1 MVRTRV
7 PSLEGPE
14 TMGSMRQSTHPRLK
28 WGPTWLPCRAQ
39 RRRGL
44 TRPPFWPQSLVSF
57 PVTKIPGMAPCEA
70 SMTATLGQAVT
81 FTVIWLG
88 CTPSP
93 MMLGTGHTQ
102 RRPPP
107 APPPPPLRHS
117 WWTAGYSAALESASS
132 SSPAPAKSIL
142 RNQSLCLEPTNSLI
156 LLTYRV
162 LGAWDTVRS
171 DPRVPRMKAPPA
183 TSLPFVTAGSKMPQ
197 VEGSVSYLN
206 DRSPHTQV
214 GGVDTMLCAK
224 MNSPEGHVTL

>member
-14 TMGSMRQSTHPRLK
+14 TMGSMRRSTHPRLK
-28 WGPTWLPCRAQ
+28 WGPTWLPSRAQ

-44 TRPPFWPQSLVSF
+44 TRPPFWPQPLVSF

-70 SMTATLGQAVT
+70 SMTATPGQAVT

-107 APPPPPLRHS
+107 APPPSPYGIPDGQQDTQPPCKVLAPRALPLPSPS
-117 WWTAGYSAALESASS
+117 WGT
-132 SSPAPAKSIL
+132 SP
-142 RNQSLCLEPTNSLI
+142 
-156 LLTYRV
+156 
-162 LGAWDTVRS
+162 
-171 DPRVPRMKAPPA
+171 
-183 TSLPFVTAGSKMPQ
+183 
-197 VEGSVSYLN
+197 
-206 DRSPHTQV
+206 
-214 GGVDTMLCAK
+214 CA
-224 MNSPEGHVTL
+224 